1 MDLWKKTDSIIYYYN
16 RINNKNISLLYG
28 KYKNELKYN
37 NKLIKEEEIIKMV
50 ETSLSESYEEIVE
63 EDDEISILSSL
74 RAQEGVVNID
84 IEEELE
90 IVKQFNLELIIII
103 DHVDMSRFEK
113 YNETGD
119 DKDDDDDYDMEEL
132 IKEFV

>member
-1 MDLWKKTDSIIYYYN
+1 MG
-16 RINNKNISLLYG
+16 NI
-28 KYKNELKYN
+28 KNELNYN
-37 NKLIKEEEIIKMV
+37 NELTKEEEIIKMV

-63 EDDEISILSSL
+63 EDDETSILSSL

-90 IVKQFNLELIIII
+90 IVKQFNLEPIIII
-103 DHVDMSRFEK
+103 DHVDISRFEK
-113 YNETGD
+113 YIETDD

-132 IKEFV
+132 IKDFV